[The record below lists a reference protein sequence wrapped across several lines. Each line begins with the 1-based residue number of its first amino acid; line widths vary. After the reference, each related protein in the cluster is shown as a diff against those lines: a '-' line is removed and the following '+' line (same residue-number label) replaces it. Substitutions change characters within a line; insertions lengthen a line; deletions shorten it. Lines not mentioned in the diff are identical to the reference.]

1 VTHKQKCLL
10 AIHAHPDD
18 ESSKGSGTMAKYAA
32 EGVRVVLACATGGEE
47 GDILNPR
54 MDRPGIKE
62 RMAEIRKAELETAC
76 DILGVGRIY
85 HLGYRDSGMPETEG
99 NKHPN
104 AFNNAD
110 PDEAVGKLVEIIRAE
125 RPDVILGY
133 DESRGYEHP
142 DHIRVY
148 EWGTQAFHD
157 AADGSKFPEAG
168 APWAASKLYY
178 FATFTKRRM
187 QILNDA
193 ALAEG
198 IESPFVGWLDHWEEM
213 GFEEPEITTQV
224 DVGEYIELRSKA
236 LLAHATQI
244 DPDSFWFAIPDDMQK
259 RVYPWE
265 DYTLVGSRVAVDPPE
280 KDLFAGVELAHHHAR
295 SEDV

>member
-1 VTHKQKCLL
+1 MTPKQKCLL

-32 EGVRVVLACATGGEE
+32 EGVRVVLVCCTGGEE

-62 RMAEIRKAELETAC
+62 RMGEIRKAELETAC

-85 HLGYRDSGMPETEG
+85 HLGYRDSGMPDTES

-125 RPDVILGY
+125 RPDVVLAY
-133 DESRGYEHP
+133 DEHRGYEHP

-148 EWGTQAFHD
+148 EWGTQAWHD
-157 AADGSKFPEAG
+157 AAKGDRFPDAG
-168 APWAASKLYY
+168 APWAAAKLYY
-178 FATFTKRRM
+178 FATFTRKRF
-187 QILNDA
+187 QTLNEA

-198 IESPFVGWLDHWEEM
+198 IESPFVGWLEHWDEM
-213 GFEEPEITTQV
+213 GFDEPKITAQV
-224 DVGEYIELRSKA
+224 DVAEYIELRSKA

-244 DPDSFWFAIPDDMQK
+244 DPDSFWFAIPDEMHK

-265 DYTLVGSRVAVDPPE
+265 DYTLVESRVPVDGLE
-280 KDLFAGVELAHHHAR
+280 TDLFAGVDKHLHAHG
-295 SEDV
+295 ENF